1 MAKRKGDKAKPGETP
16 LKNPKWELFS
26 HLYSGHHN
34 ASLFGNGTQCYSIA
48 YGYTDKINANLDSI
62 EDLTMKGDAGYTV
75 KVKALEA
82 ANRRMKNLCS
92 VEAARLLVNPRISK
106 RCDWL
111 LNSTISSDFSDQ
123 ELQYVIAQ
131 RNDLNSKVQAIKEHN
146 RVKQR
151 VSDKIEGEL
160 VVRWEDPEP
169 VSKK

>member
-1 MAKRKGDKAKPGETP
+1 MAKRNKQKAEPGAEA
-16 LKNPKWELFS
+16 LKNPKWELFT

-34 ASLFGNGTQCYSIA
+34 SQLFGNGTQCYSLA
-48 YGYTDKINANLDSI
+48 FGYTERIVKAQEII
-62 EDLTMKGDAGYTV
+62 EDLNIKREAGYTV
-75 KVKALEA
+75 KVKAQEA
-82 ANRRMKNLCS
+82 AIRRMKNTCA
-92 VEAARLLVNPRISK
+92 VEAARILINPKIRT

-111 LNSTISSDFSDQ
+111 LRSTISTDFSDQ

-131 RNDLNSKVQAIKEHN
+131 RHDLTSKVQAIKEHN

-169 VSKK
+169 ASKK